1 MASQLL
7 PSCVFVVFCKRFI
20 AALAFIVFV
29 GWDPAFVAF
38 LAFISFMALIA
49 FDVFFSFI
57 AFGEAETRLAETRL
71 AAIEQK

>member
-38 LAFISFMALIA
+38 ISFMALIA
-49 FDVFFSFI
+49 FDVFFAFI